1 VLDFLG
7 SSAEFGTDVVL
18 NCSIRQRFTS
28 FEFIVGS
35 ILRRLAGA
43 RSGGPTLTAQS
54 HDVVNVRID
63 VERRAEPAT
72 DASLPSIYIVLQM
85 AGMKIRRISRIFI
98 ASAYPAL
105 MIGMVTSIAGC
116 GGSSGGGLSPN
127 RLLPGNYVV
136 LLNIVNQYF
145 DSITR
150 EDSTG
155 EDSTAQG
162 NPNATRAVFFIGGA
176 NTQKVTI
183 TVDRYR
189 TTADAAS
196 AYQAALE
203 KSAEVPGFTPI
214 SIPAV
219 GRQSFAGSVTQ
230 GMETHVGLGA
240 LDGTF
245 VFGAT
250 LAGFDATPDNVDNL
264 VGLTRA
270 ENAAIDAA
278 SGQ

>member
-1 VLDFLG
+1 M
-7 SSAEFGTDVVL
+7 
-18 NCSIRQRFTS
+18 
-28 FEFIVGS
+28 
-35 ILRRLAGA
+35 
-43 RSGGPTLTAQS
+43 
-54 HDVVNVRID
+54 
-63 VERRAEPAT
+63 
-72 DASLPSIYIVLQM
+72 ASIVLQM
-85 AGMKIRRISRIFI
+85 AGMKIRRISPIFL
-98 ASAYPAL
+98 AAAYPAL
-105 MIGMVTSIAGC
+105 MIGMITSIAGC

-127 RLLPGNYVV
+127 PLLPSNYVV

-145 DSITR
+145 DSITQ

-162 NPNATRAVFFIGGA
+162 NPNATRAVFFIGVA

-189 TTADAAS
+189 TTSDAAS
-196 AYQAALE
+196 AYQTALE
-203 KSAEVPGFTPI
+203 KSEEVPGFTPI

-219 GRQSFAGSVTQ
+219 GQQSFAGSVTQ

-240 LDGTF
+240 LGGTF
-245 VFGAT
+245 VFGVT

-264 VGLTRA
+264 VGLARA